1 MQAIIIGAGRGQRL
15 MPTTADTPKC
25 FAEVKGRRI
34 LDWIVEALQSN
45 GISDICF
52 IGGYQIDKVKAEYP
66 QFTFRHNTEWEHNN
80 ILHSLMYAEDLMA
93 EGFICSYSDILYTP
107 RVIER
112 LLGFSNGIGLAIDSC
127 WLERYQDR
135 TDHPATDAEKVAV
148 QDGAVRRIHRELDPS
163 ETEGEYIGV
172 ARFGCE
178 GARLLRESFQNCSQ
192 LYAGRPFRESPVFEK
207 AYLIHLL
214 QEMIENGIE
223 MKPIDIAGE
232 YMEIDTQQDFELA
245 RRHWLSKE

>member
-1 MQAIIIGAGRGQRL
+1 MRAIIIGAGRGQRL

-25 FAEVKGRRI
+25 FAEIKGKRI

-52 IGGYQIDKVKAEYP
+52 IGGYQIDKVKADYP

-80 ILHSLMYAEDLMA
+80 ILHSLMFAEDLMD

-112 LLGFSNGIGLAIDSC
+112 LLGCADEIGLAIDSC
-127 WLERYQDR
+127 WLERYRDR
-135 TDHPATDAEKVAV
+135 TDHPTTDAEKVSV
-148 QDGAVRRIHRELDPS
+148 QNGSIRRIHRELDPS

-172 ARFGCE
+172 ASFGFQ
-178 GARLLRESFQNCSQ
+178 GARLLRDHFERCSR

-214 QEMIENGIE
+214 QEMIESGVK
-223 MKPIDIAGE
+223 MKAVDIVGE

-245 RRHWLSKE
+245 RKHWQSER

>member
-1 MQAIIIGAGRGQRL
+1 MRAIIIGAGRGERL

-25 FAEVKGRRI
+25 FAEVRGKRI
-34 LDWIVEALQSN
+34 LDWIVEALHSN

-66 QFTFRHNTEWEHNN
+66 QFTFRHNTEWKRNN
-80 ILHSLMYAEDLMA
+80 ILHSLMFAEDLMD

-112 LLGFSNGIGLAIDSC
+112 LLGFSDEIGLAIDSC

-135 TDHPATDAEKVAV
+135 TDHPTTDAEKVVV
-148 QDGAVRRIHRELDPS
+148 QEGLIMRIHRELDPS
-163 ETEGEYIGV
+163 ESEGEYIGV
-172 ARFGCE
+172 ARFGFE
-178 GARLLRESFQNCSQ
+178 GSRLLRECFQRCKQ

-214 QEMIENGIE
+214 QEMIENGVE

-245 RRHWLSKE
+245 CRYWQSEE

>member
-1 MQAIIIGAGRGQRL
+1 MRAIIIGAGRGQRL

-25 FAEVKGRRI
+25 FAEVQGQRI
-34 LDWIVEALQSN
+34 LDWIVAALQSN

-66 QFTFRHNTEWEHNN
+66 HFTFRHNTEWKHNN
-80 ILHSLMYAEDLMA
+80 ILHSLMYAEDLMD

-107 RVIER
+107 KVIER
-112 LLGFSNGIGLAIDSC
+112 LLGSSDEIGLAIDSY
-127 WLERYQDR
+127 WLKRYQER
-135 TDHPATDAEKVAV
+135 SAHPATDAEKVAV
-148 QDGAVRRIHRELDPS
+148 QDGSIMKIHRELDPN

-172 ARFGCE
+172 ARFGAE
-178 GARLLRESFQNCSQ
+178 GSRLLRESFQRCSE
-192 LYAGRPFRESPVFEK
+192 LYAGSPFRESPVFEK

-214 QEMIENGIE
+214 QEMIENGIG

-245 RRHWLSKE
+245 CKHWQSEA